1 MKTAPLFCLNAV
13 KLAAVSFG
21 MAALLSGC
29 ASGPPPR
36 DWQINAFEAQ
46 ETALD
51 NWLSGNDKLA
61 ESEFARARNAVAASA
76 RLDLLARLVLARCA
90 AQVASLA
97 NLPDAPSQTA
107 VSSGKNTFCS
117 EFGTLTLDAK
127 APEKAYF
134 EFLSGRWQGLT
145 PDMLPVQHRPLLALG
160 TSTNTAANTAA
171 NTTATAAGPAV
182 GNAGTSAADAKLL
195 TAIADPLSRLV
206 ASALLLQR
214 GQLSPDG
221 IALAVDTASSQGWR
235 RPLLAWLGVQLQR
248 AQASNNAELAAQVQR
263 RLALAG
269 GKPGAAN

>member
-13 KLAAVSFG
+13 KLATVSFC
-21 MAALLSGC
+21 MAALLVGC

-97 NLPDAPSQTA
+97 NLPDAAGQA
-107 VSSGKNTFCS
+107 GASGGQNAFCR

-145 PDMLPVQHRPLLALG
+145 PDVLPAQHRPLLVLG
-160 TSTNTAANTAA
+160 ATASTAA
-171 NTTATAAGPAV
+171 NTTGAAAAPSAA
-182 GNAGTSAADAKLL
+182 NAGTSAPDAKLL

-235 RPLLAWLGVQLQR
+235 RPLLAWLGVQLHR
-248 AQASNNAELAAQVQR
+248 AQATGNAELAAQVQR
-263 RLALAG
+263 RLALLATPSRNIG
-269 GKPGAAN
+269 SQ